1 MYVSFDKMQYE
12 FHVKSDVLPLKCR
25 NTQSLVLYFFLRV
38 ETLYEY
44 DDTEYINLKNL

>member
-1 MYVSFDKMQYE
+1 MSRVMYYHWNAEILK
-12 FHVKSDVLPLKCR
+12 VLSCI
-25 NTQSLVLYFFLRV
+25 FFLRV